1 LFTNDGELAFRL
13 SHPRFGVEKTY
24 EAAIAGAIL
33 ESDLANLDRGII
45 LEDGPTAPTRSKL
58 ISKSNT
64 TSVVQI
70 TLHEGRKR
78 QVRRMFEKIGFPVV
92 SLKRIEFGGI
102 KLGNL
107 AEGKFVNLKIADV
120 RKLKSQVGLV

>member
-1 LFTNDGELAFRL
+1 
-13 SHPRFGVEKTY
+13 
-24 EAAIAGAIL
+24 
-33 ESDLANLDRGII
+33 
-45 LEDGPTAPTRSKL
+45 
-58 ISKSNT
+58 
-64 TSVVQI
+64 
-70 TLHEGRKR
+70 
-78 QVRRMFEKIGFPVV
+78 MFEKIGFPVV